1 MALGAG
7 NFHIKGVVMKG
18 LLYSIL
24 TIILLI
30 PIFTLSSTYSETLRG
45 YGTDIGSNLRLKSGL
60 YFLDSVNEDF
70 DRAVEIVGR
79 RCLTACINHVI
90 NEGEGID
97 SAEDSLMELF
107 ENKTL
112 NGDPSDFVDYS
123 IYEWLN
129 KSDQVADTRG
139 FVLEREIRDVDISMT
154 DPWNVMF
161 TLDLRMK
168 LRDRENLFYYEK
180 NISKDVPVSIRGLE
194 DPLYVL
200 NTGGKVTRKVER
212 QKGQL
217 TKLLLTGP
225 GGNGWG
231 SGTSIKTG
239 NPLLVSDKDEKIL
252 VMDDADSSYSSFAGL
267 VSRTNSTEIG
277 TSYVFNDSWSS
288 IGNNTK
294 VVVEGSQGEIWSI
307 ENLYNMHEREFY
319 VAGNGPSFLDRLE
332 GNLENTR
339 PGAGLESLV
348 DKDAI
353 LEKTGS
359 VKDRSNV
366 DYIYFN
372 ATTLNIYKVKGMP
385 ETMSWEFKI
394 DQEHLSAYGVD
405 NTLSYA

>member
-1 MALGAG
+1 
-7 NFHIKGVVMKG
+7 MKG

-90 NEGEGID
+90 NEGDGLD
-97 SAEDSLMELF
+97 SAEDSLLELF

-112 NGDPSDFVDYS
+112 NGNPSDFVDYS

-129 KSDQVADTRG
+129 KSDQIAETRG
-139 FVLEREIRDVDISMT
+139 FVLEREIRNVDVSMT

-168 LRDRENLFYYEK
+168 LGDKENLFYYEK
-180 NISKDVPVSIRGLE
+180 NVTKYVPVSIRGLE

-200 NTGGKVTRKVER
+200 NTGGKVSRKVER
-212 QKGQL
+212 QEGEL
-217 TKLLLTGP
+217 TSLLLTGP

-239 NPLLVSDKDEKIL
+239 NPSLLTNKDEKVL
-252 VMDDADSSYSSFAGL
+252 LTDDVSSSYSAFAGL
-267 VSRTNSTEIG
+267 VARINSTEMG
-277 TSYVFNDSWSS
+277 TSWVFNDSWDSVK
-288 IGNNTK
+288 NNTH
-294 VVVEGSQGEIWSI
+294 VVVEGTRGEVWSI
-307 ENLYNMHEREFY
+307 EKLYEMHQENLYT
-319 VAGNGPSFLDRLE
+319 AGDGPCFLDRLE
-332 GNLENTR
+332 GNLKNTR

-348 DKDAI
+348 DKDII

-359 VKDRSNV
+359 VKDHSNV

-372 ATTLNIYKVKGMP
+372 GTTLNIYKVKGMP

-394 DQEHLSAYGVD
+394 DQEHLSTYGVD
-405 NTLSYA
+405 NALSYV